1 MNRSDAE
8 LFTLRVDGAHTV
20 SGLLSAPPHPR
31 ACYVLAHGAGAGM
44 FHPFMEA
51 VATELA
57 QRAIATLRYQFPF
70 MEQGAKR
77 PDPPKLAHATV
88 RAAVAEAGRILPA
101 VALVA
106 GGKSFGGRMTSQA
119 QAASALP
126 GVRGLAF
133 LGFPLHPAGRPSDE
147 RAEHLLKIE
156 VPMLFLQGTRDKLAD
171 LGLLQRVTQRLG
183 ARVSLQLF
191 RNADHSFRVPG
202 RSAAKDAEVR
212 CDMMD
217 ALAAW
222 TFAVISRRD

>member
-88 RAAVAEAGRILPA
+88 RAAVAEAEPW
-101 VALVA
+101 VAQ
-106 GGKSFGGRMTSQA
+106 S
-119 QAASALP
+119 
-126 GVRGLAF
+126 
-133 LGFPLHPAGRPSDE
+133 
-147 RAEHLLKIE
+147 
-156 VPMLFLQGTRDKLAD
+156 
-171 LGLLQRVTQRLG
+171 
-183 ARVSLQLF
+183 
-191 RNADHSFRVPG
+191 
-202 RSAAKDAEVR
+202 
-212 CDMMD
+212 
-217 ALAAW
+217 
-222 TFAVISRRD
+222 

>member
-106 GGKSFGGRMTSQA
+106 GGENFGGGLEARGRA
-119 QAASALP
+119 GGPPPRGRGP
-126 GVRGLAF
+126 GVFGFRARPRRGRSGA
-133 LGFPLHPAGRPSDE
+133 
-147 RAEHLLKIE
+147 RAEPAPPDE
-156 VPMLFLQGTRDKLAD
+156 
-171 LGLLQRVTQRLG
+171 
-183 ARVSLQLF
+183 
-191 RNADHSFRVPG
+191 
-202 RSAAKDAEVR
+202 
-212 CDMMD
+212 
-217 ALAAW
+217 
-222 TFAVISRRD
+222 

>member
-1 MNRSDAE
+1 MKRSDAE
-8 LFTLRVDGAHTV
+8 LFTLRVDHEHTV
-20 SGLLSAPPHPR
+20 SGLLSAPAHPR

-51 VATELA
+51 VATELG
-57 QRAIATLRYQFPF
+57 QRGVATLRYQFPF

-88 RAAVAEAGRILPA
+88 RAAVAEARRLLPA
-101 VALVA
+101 LPLVA

-147 RAEHLLKIE
+147 RGQHLLAIE
-156 VPMLFLQGTRDKLAD
+156 LPMLFLQGTRDKLAD
-171 LGLLQRVTQRLG
+171 VRLLQGLTQRLG
-183 ARVSLQLF
+183 ARASLQLF
-191 RNADHSFRVPG
+191 ENADHSFRVPG
-202 RSAAKDAEVR
+202 RGGAKDVEVR
-212 CDMMD
+212 REMMD
-217 ALAAW
+217 ALAVW
-222 TFAVISRRD
+222 TFSVISRSD